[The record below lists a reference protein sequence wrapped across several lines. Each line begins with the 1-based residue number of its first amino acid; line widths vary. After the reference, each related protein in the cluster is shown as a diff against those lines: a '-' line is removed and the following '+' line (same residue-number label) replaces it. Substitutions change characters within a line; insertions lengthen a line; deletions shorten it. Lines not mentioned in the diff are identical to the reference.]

1 MENKIKKKQIKPIW
15 IGTGLVALD
24 IIIDDIN
31 NSPEQLLSGGSCG
44 NVSSIMS
51 YLGFESYVISR
62 LKNNLATKAVI
73 KDLKKWNVK
82 TKLVTVTSDGST
94 PIIIQRNKRNKLG
107 EPIHKFEFKDPID
120 GAWLPNYKPVL
131 SADVPEIVKK
141 TSEPVIY
148 YFDRINRGSIDFAK
162 YYKSKGALIYFEPS
176 SIGEMRLFEEC
187 LKVADIIK
195 FSVDRISNY
204 SELFPVQRVPL
215 EIQTQGDKGI
225 NYRFSHTLKEKK
237 WVNLKSF
244 SISCL
249 VDASGA
255 GDWMSAGLLT
265 KVGKQGLKG
274 FSNIDQKKVVE
285 ALKFGQALGSLNCFY
300 TGARGLMYQCTK
312 NQVENLVKQLQKT
325 KGTYSLTTKTGNK
338 KRQTNLDIGKLYK

>member
-1 MENKIKKKQIKPIW
+1 MENKTKKKEIKPIW

-62 LKNNLATKAVI
+62 LKDNLATKAIVR
-73 KDLKKWNVK
+73 DLKKWNVQ
-82 TKLVTVTSDGST
+82 TKLTTVTSDGST
-94 PIIIQRNKRNKLG
+94 PIIIQRNKKNKLG
-107 EPIHKFEFKDPID
+107 EPIHKFEFKDPFD
-120 GAWLPNYKPVL
+120 GTWLPNYKPVL

-187 LKVADIIK
+187 LQVADIIK
-195 FSVDRISNY
+195 FSVDRIGNY

-225 NYRFSHTLKEKK
+225 SYRFSHSLKEKK
-237 WVNLKSF
+237 WVNLKGF
-244 SISCL
+244 SISGL

-255 GDWMSAGLLT
+255 GDWMSSGLLT

-274 FSNIDQKKVVE
+274 FRNTDRIKIAE
-285 ALKFGQALGSLNCFY
+285 ALKFGQALGSLNCFF
-300 TGARGLMYQCTK
+300 TGARGLMYHYTK
-312 NQVENLVKQLQKT
+312 IQVENLVTQLQKS
-325 KGTYSLTTKTGNK
+325 KGTYSLKVKRSNK
-338 KRQTNLDIGKLYK
+338 KRKTNLDIGKLFK